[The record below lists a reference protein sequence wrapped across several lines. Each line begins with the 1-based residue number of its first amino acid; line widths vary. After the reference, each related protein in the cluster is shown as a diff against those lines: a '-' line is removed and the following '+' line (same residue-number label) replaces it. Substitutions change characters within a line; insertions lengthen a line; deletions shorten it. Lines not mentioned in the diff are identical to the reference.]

1 MEDATSNAIPL
12 KRSRVVRP
20 PLVVEQPSPWL

>member
-1 MEDATSNAIPL
+1 MEDATSNAIPP

-20 PLVVEQPSPWL
+20 PVIGEQPSPWL